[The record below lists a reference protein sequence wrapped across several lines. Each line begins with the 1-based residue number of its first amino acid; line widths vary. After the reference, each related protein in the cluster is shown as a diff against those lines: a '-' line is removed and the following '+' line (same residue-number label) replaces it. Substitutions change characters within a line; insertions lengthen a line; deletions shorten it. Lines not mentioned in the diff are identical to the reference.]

1 MAYMVRSEGC
11 TLHASIGT
19 MSGCLLNIVLDIIMV
34 PEENSWLRLVERY
47 ASGGYKLAN
56 GGGDE
61 MDVLFEE
68 NGVFIKGFD
77 HENELNQFAADE
89 WDETFFKETYAGVP
103 KNFLDIY
110 KDDECL
116 HSMTFCMWYSFSTGC
131 WMQNTTEGMDG
142 GKDYLLGF
150 ICENAVQWAE
160 WGEYYYG
167 EDINCKVVEKVYAG
181 QALTTD
187 DICLLL
193 PERDAEDALEE
204 IAALNLSFTETERR
218 LLDVR

>member
-1 MAYMVRSEGC
+1 M
-11 TLHASIGT
+11 
-19 MSGCLLNIVLDIIMV
+19 
-34 PEENSWLRLVERY
+34 
-47 ASGGYKLAN
+47 
-56 GGGDE
+56 
-61 MDVLFEE
+61 
-68 NGVFIKGFD
+68 
-77 HENELNQFAADE
+77 
-89 WDETFFKETYAGVP
+89 
-103 KNFLDIY
+103 
-110 KDDECL
+110 
-116 HSMTFCMWYSFSTGC
+116 
-131 WMQNTTEGMDG
+131 
-142 GKDYLLGF
+142 
-150 ICENAVQWAE
+150 QWAE